1 MEGPPSGESSSL
13 QIPAANTENP
23 AGFKGGL
30 PAQNDEEELVYDFQA
45 FIAQLKDPQADPV
58 LRYTRS
64 FLHNFTTKKD
74 LWTCEEQQKLIDD
87 FKLFVYGKLALY
99 EPFKSLD
106 SGKLLNAKEGIE
118 KLIMGKLYARCFS
131 PCVENRFNE
140 KTDKSH
146 REDLERDEQL
156 RLKRDEYSFIEP
168 EMLEIPESLTQRL
181 SKFTRLSGRELARI
195 NEYKAPRDKMVCVLN
210 ACRVL
215 FGFLKHSGLEN
226 GGADAFVPV
235 LVYTLLKSD
244 VHALFSNLN
253 YTERFRFSEFLRGE
267 SAYYLSSVQGAADF
281 VTHLGHQSLHIPDE
295 LAFEEQYTKH
305 QEYVLEQRKKSAKES
320 ATEPDTGPLKD
331 TVVST
336 ASHTPAP
343 SEYIRRP
350 LDEATSAILSKVSE
364 LFISSPPAET
374 TDNQQER
381 SPSARLSGEQSQE
394 PDPAVL
400 VQELQRQEN
409 QRVLDEL
416 HLMFPDMD
424 QDLIQDVCE
433 AKKYRIG
440 VCVDVLLTLSS

>member
-1 MEGPPSGESSSL
+1 MEGSSQSVSNSL
-13 QIPAANTENP
+13 PVIASKADKKTDLND
-23 AGFKGGL
+23 GL

-45 FIAQLKDPQADPV
+45 FIAQLKDPQADPI

-64 FLHNFTTKKD
+64 FLNNFTTKKG

-87 FKLFVYGKLALY
+87 FKVFVYGKLVLY

-106 SGKLLNAKEGIE
+106 GGKLLNAKEGIE
-118 KLIMGKLYARCFS
+118 KLIMGKLHNQCFS
-131 PCVENRFNE
+131 PCVENRFHE
-140 KTDKSH
+140 KMDASH
-146 REDLERDEQL
+146 RKDLERDEEL

-168 EMLEIPESLTQRL
+168 EMLEIPKTLSQRL
-181 SKFTRLSGRELARI
+181 HKFTRLAGRELVRI

-244 VHALFSNLN
+244 VHNLFSNLN

-281 VTHLGHQSLHIPDE
+281 VAHLGRDSLHIPDK
-295 LAFEEQYTKH
+295 LVFEEQYTQH
-305 QEYVLEQRKKSAKES
+305 QELLEQKQNLMKQ
-320 ATEPDTGPLKD
+320 PDTSAISEAGASKEMAQP
-331 TVVST
+331 T
-336 ASHTPAP
+336 SHTPAP

-350 LDEATSAILSKVSE
+350 LDEATSAIISKVSE
-364 LFISSPPAET
+364 LFVSSPPAET
-374 TDNQQER
+374 TGVQREQA
-381 SPSARLSGEQSQE
+381 SAISQLADE
-394 PDPAVL
+394 ADPAVL
-400 VQELQRQEN
+400 AQELEKQEN

-416 HLMFPDMD
+416 HTMFPDMD
-424 QDLIQDVCE
+424 QDLIHDVCE
-433 AKKYRIG
+433 ATKYRIG